1 MTDRHTAT
9 AWGIRVPLSI
19 FQPIYSCHIHKE
31 NAIRLASERDAEVI
45 PLYTH
50 PATPVAVSEAMVAAG
65 AKAIWDS
72 YSERLSPRGTWEMA
86 LTFTDYARIAITAAL
101 AASPTEVRDG

>member
-1 MTDRHTAT
+1 MTD
-9 AWGIRVPLSI
+9 
-19 FQPIYSCHIHKE
+19 K
-31 NAIRLASERDAEVI
+31 RLAEMTPHELREVWTCSLSHYGPDGVGRWCHALI
-45 PLYTH
+45 QR
-50 PATPVAVSEAMVAAG
+50 ATREAREGCVDQAVSEAMVAAG